1 MLRIQG
7 PRPLRVIRGTLP
19 AIAAMALLASC
30 TTPAAA
36 PSATPVAAATTA
48 APATPAPTPTSPIP
62 KIPDPVAVEVPVK
75 GAALLVLD
83 ITSVICPPRPACVAS
98 VPKIAALVKKARDA
112 KVPVIYSRT
121 PTAGSTYVAEVA
133 PQAGE
138 AEVSG
143 RADKF
148 FGTNLEQLLKDKAV
162 ETAVVVGAAAN
173 GAVLYTTFGL
183 NLRGITAVVAQD
195 GISGDPE
202 FTETLTRWQ
211 LLNQPGLANA
221 NNTPLAKGL
230 VTLSTTD
237 RITFK

>member
-1 MLRIQG
+1 MF
-7 PRPLRVIRGTLP
+7 RVTGLALP
-19 AIAAMALLASC
+19 AIVTAALLASC
-30 TTPAAA
+30 TTTPA
-36 PSATPVAAATTA
+36 TGPVATLVAVGTSSPPATA
-48 APATPAPTPTSPIP
+48 APTAAPTPTSPIP
-62 KIPDPVAVEVPVK
+62 KIADPVAVDVPVK

-83 ITSVICPPRPACVAS
+83 ITSVICPPRPTCVTS

-121 PTAGSTYVAEVA
+121 PTSGSTYLAEIA
-133 PQAGE
+133 PQPGE

-148 FGTNLEQLLKDKAV
+148 FGTNLEQVLKDKGV
-162 ETAVVVGAAAN
+162 ETAVVVGSAAN

-211 LLNQPGLANA
+211 LLNEPGFANV
-221 NNTPLAKGL
+221 NNTPLAKGQ
-230 VTLSTTD
+230 VTLSTTEK
-237 RITFK
+237 IAFK

>member
-1 MLRIQG
+1 MRHLVG
-7 PRPLRVIRGTLP
+7 LV
-19 AIAAMALLASC
+19 AALALVSAC
-30 TTPAAA
+30 TAPAAA
-36 PSATPVAAATTA
+36 PSPSPSQTSA
-48 APATPAPTPTSPIP
+48 APSPTPTASAAPTSPIP

-83 ITSVICPPRPACVAS
+83 ITSVICPPRPTCVAS

-112 KVPVIYSRT
+112 KVPVIYSQT
-121 PTAGSTYVAEVA
+121 ATAGSTYIADIA
-133 PQAGE
+133 PQPGDAT
-138 AEVSG
+138 VTG

-148 FGTNLEQLLKDKAV
+148 YGTNLEQILKDKAV
-162 ETAVVVGAAAN
+162 ETAVVVGSAAN

-183 NLRGITAVVAQD
+183 GLRGITVVVAQD

-211 LLNQPGLANA
+211 LLNEPGFANA
-221 NNTPLAKGL
+221 NNTPLDKGH

-237 RITFK
+237 KITFK

>member
-1 MLRIQG
+1 MRHLIG
-7 PRPLRVIRGTLP
+7 IV
-19 AIAAMALLASC
+19 AALALASAC
-30 TTPAAA
+30 TAPAAA
-36 PSATPVAAATTA
+36 PSPSPSPTTAPPTATPVPTA
-48 APATPAPTPTSPIP
+48 APTSPIP

-83 ITSVICPPRPACVAS
+83 ITSVICPPRPTCVAS

-112 KVPVIYSRT
+112 KVPVIYSQT
-121 PTAGSTYVAEVA
+121 ATAGSTYIADIA
-133 PQAGE
+133 PQPGDAT
-138 AEVSG
+138 VTG

-148 FGTNLEQLLKDKAV
+148 YGTNLEQILKDKAV
-162 ETAVVVGAAAN
+162 ETAVVVGSAAN

-183 NLRGITAVVAQD
+183 GLRGITVVVAQD

-211 LLNQPGLANA
+211 LLNEPGFANV
-221 NNTPLAKGL
+221 NNTPLDKGH

-237 RITFK
+237 KIAFK

>member
-1 MLRIQG
+1 MRHLVG
-7 PRPLRVIRGTLP
+7 L
-19 AIAAMALLASC
+19 IAALALVSAR
-30 TTPAAA
+30 TAPAAA
-36 PSATPVAAATTA
+36 PSPSPSPTTA
-48 APATPAPTPTSPIP
+48 SPTATSVPTAAPTSPIP

-83 ITSVICPPRPACVAS
+83 ITSVICPPRPTCVAS

-112 KVPVIYSRT
+112 KVPVIYSQT
-121 PTAGSTYVAEVA
+121 ATAGSTYIADIA
-133 PQAGE
+133 PQPGDAT
-138 AEVSG
+138 VTG

-148 FGTNLEQLLKDKAV
+148 YGTNLEQILKDKAV
-162 ETAVVVGAAAN
+162 ETAVVVGSAAN

-183 NLRGITAVVAQD
+183 GLRGITVVVAQD

-211 LLNQPGLANA
+211 LLNQPGFANP
-221 NNTPLAKGL
+221 NNMPLDKGH

-237 RITFK
+237 KITFK

>member
-1 MLRIQG
+1 MRHLVG
-7 PRPLRVIRGTLP
+7 L
-19 AIAAMALLASC
+19 IAALALVSAC
-30 TTPAAA
+30 TAPAAA
-36 PSATPVAAATTA
+36 PSASPSQTTA
-48 APATPAPTPTSPIP
+48 APSATPSASAAPTSPIP

-83 ITSVICPPRPACVAS
+83 ITSVICPPRPTCVAS

-112 KVPVIYSRT
+112 KVPVIYSQT
-121 PTAGSTYVAEVA
+121 ATAGSTYIADIA
-133 PQAGE
+133 PQPGDAT
-138 AEVSG
+138 VTG

-148 FGTNLEQLLKDKAV
+148 YGTNLEQILKDKAV
-162 ETAVVVGAAAN
+162 ETAVVVGSAAN

-183 NLRGITAVVAQD
+183 GLRGITVVVAQD

-211 LLNQPGLANA
+211 LLNEPGFANA
-221 NNTPLAKGL
+221 NNTPLDKGH

-237 RITFK
+237 KITFK

>member
-1 MLRIQG
+1 M
-7 PRPLRVIRGTLP
+7 LRVIRLGLP

-30 TTPAAA
+30 TTPATG
-36 PSATPVAAATTA
+36 PSTTLVAVVTSGT
-48 APATPAPTPTSPIP
+48 PATPTPTAAPTPTSPIP
-62 KIPDPVAVEVPVK
+62 RIPDPVTVEVPVK

-83 ITSVICPPRPACVAS
+83 ITSVICQPRPTCLTS

-121 PTAGSTYVAEVA
+121 PTAGTTYLADIA
-133 PQAGE
+133 PQPGD

-148 FGTNLEQLLKDKAV
+148 FATNLEQLLKDKGV
-162 ETAVVVGAAAN
+162 ETAVVVGSAAN

-211 LLNQPGLANA
+211 LLNEPGFANV
-221 NNTPLAKGL
+221 NNTPLAKGQ

-237 RITFK
+237 KITFK

>member
-1 MLRIQG
+1 MAQHAAFR
-7 PRPLRVIRGTLP
+7 RSSA
-19 AIAAMALLASC
+19 AIIGLVLAAACS
-30 TTPAAA
+30 TPAAT
-36 PSATPVAAATTA
+36 PSTTPLAVAATSAPTLAPTA
-48 APATPAPTPTSPIP
+48 APTPTSPIP

-83 ITSVICPPRPACVAS
+83 ITSVICPPRPACVTS

-112 KVPVIYSRT
+112 KVTVIYSRT
-121 PTAGSTYVAEVA
+121 PTAGSTYLADIA
-133 PQAGE
+133 PQAGD

-148 FGTNLEQLLKDKAV
+148 FATNLEQLLKDKAV
-162 ETAVVVGAAAN
+162 ETAVVVGSAAN

-183 NLRGITAVVAQD
+183 NLRGITVVVAQD

-211 LLNQPGLANA
+211 LLNEPGFANA
-221 NNTPLAKGL
+221 NNTPLTKSA
-230 VTLSTTD
+230 VTLSTSD